1 MQLHNFAMRFVEM
14 AFGLYYSVTME
25 ITSMEMVV
33 QVTVMLNLIMPV
45 WAVTRQLDQCA
56 ATLNLL

>member
-1 MQLHNFAMRFVEM
+1 M